1 MPSLPSPS
9 AAEARTF
16 LASTRLFGGL
26 DQTALDEVAGR
37 LEWWLIP
44 GGQTICRQGEKGDCL
59 YLVASG
65 RLAVIR
71 ESEGR
76 EDVLLGEV
84 GRGDTVGEIAV
95 LTGRRRS
102 ATVRALRDVVVARL
116 SRESVDHLLE
126 KHPRIFLTVL
136 RTLAGWLDPLE
147 SSEER
152 GRSCLA
158 LAVVPVSELPT
169 ADFADRLVEALSALG
184 STLHLSAREIDN
196 RFGEGV
202 SLCPDGSAE
211 HGLLAGWI
219 NEQETHHCFLVYE
232 TDRTPSAWT
241 SRCLRQADRILV
253 VASAEAEPS
262 LGPLGPEL
270 SRLEEDQGRQLEE
283 LVLLHRDPDRR
294 PRETARW
301 LALRPFLRH
310 HHLRL
315 EAGDFGRLARF
326 LDGSAVGLVLGG
338 GGARGFAHLGVI
350 RALQEAGVP
359 VDRVGGTSMGAVIG
373 ALYARGFDW
382 QTMVD
387 LSRWGWVELQ
397 PHKVYTL
404 PLISLLSAVKAEKM
418 LDRMYADDRI
428 EDLWTDFFC
437 VSTNLTRTEVVVH
450 RQGSLRKAVR
460 ASMSLPG
467 ITPPSLGSSGDLL
480 VDGGVLNNLPTDV
493 MQRLGEGPVIAV
505 DVSARFDV
513 RAHPSYTDPPSPWQ
527 FLANRFLPSAEP
539 RPFPNILRLIHRSA
553 LLASDVYAKQA
564 KSEVELY
571 LDLPMDGFD
580 MFAVQAFD
588 EIVEVGYQFARKAL
602 EETPWKPEGPRR
614 ALAL

>member
-1 MPSLPSPS
+1 
-9 AAEARTF
+9 
-16 LASTRLFGGL
+16 
-26 DQTALDEVAGR
+26 VAGR

-44 GGQTICRQGEKGDCL
+44 GGQTVCRQGDEGDCL
-59 YLVASG
+59 YLVSSG

-71 ESEGR
+71 ESEDA

-95 LTGRRRS
+95 LSGRRRS
-102 ATVRALRDVVVARL
+102 ATVRALRDVIVARL
-116 SRESVDHLLE
+116 SRDSVDLLLA
-126 KHPRIFLTVL
+126 KYPGAFLTVL
-136 RTLAGWLDPLE
+136 RTLAGWLDPLQP
-147 SSEER
+147 SEER
-152 GRSCLA
+152 SWSCLA
-158 LAVVPVSELPT
+158 LAIVPVSELPI
-169 ADFADRLVEALSALG
+169 ADFVDRLVGALSAFG
-184 STLHLSAREIDN
+184 STLYLSAREVDA
-196 RFGEGV
+196 RFGAGV
-202 SLCPDGSAE
+202 CLCPDGSAE
-211 HGLLAGWI
+211 HGRLAGWI
-219 NEQETHHCFLVYE
+219 NEQETRYSFLVYE
-232 TDRTPSAWT
+232 TDAAPSAWM

-262 LGPLGPEL
+262 LGAVGPEL
-270 SRLEEDQGRQLEE
+270 ARLEEDQGRQLEE

-301 LALRPFLRH
+301 LALRPFRRH
-310 HHLRL
+310 HHIRR

-326 LDGSAVGLVLGG
+326 LDDSAVGLVLGG
-338 GGARGFAHLGVI
+338 GGARGFAHLGVL
-350 RALQEAGVP
+350 RALEEAGVP
-359 VDRVGGTSMGAVIG
+359 IDRVGGTSMGAIIG
-373 ALYARGFDW
+373 ALYARGYDW

-387 LSRWGWVELQ
+387 LSRWGWVKLQ

-418 LDRMYADDRI
+418 LDRMYAEDRI

-437 VSTNLTRTEVVVH
+437 VSTNITRTEVVVH
-450 RQGSLRKAVR
+450 REGSLRKAVS

-467 ITPPSLGSSGDLL
+467 ITPPRLGSSGDLL

-505 DVSARFDV
+505 DVSARYDV

-527 FLANRFLPSAEP
+527 FLANRFRRSAEP
-539 RPFPNILRLIHRSA
+539 RPFPNILSLIHRSA

-580 MFAVQAFD
+580 MFAMEAFD
-588 EIVEVGYQFARKAL
+588 DIVEVGYQFARKAL
-602 EETPWKPEGPRR
+602 EETPWRSESPRR
-614 ALAL
+614 ALVL